1 MYNHPSGEFVFAIFT
16 ALPVFLGTVSFRALS
31 GGIGAEFSGGNFW
44 QGAVTGGIVAGLNH
58 VMHKVYPPDGFKG
71 KEWKDEHGHF
81 IRREDGGYDVQNN
94 PENIGY
100 YKEIE
105 SVMVRGKKAST
116 TLIEKVDKAVTSIGI
131 VSDYNESLLSKTG
144 TSTKGY
150 VKLLGRIG
158 KATGIIGVGIAG
170 YELYKNP
177 TVGNFM
183 KFGVSAGMVV
193 IRTNPA
199 VGVIVGIS
207 DITGFT
213 DTLTGKID
221 NIIYKK

>member
-1 MYNHPSGEFVFAIFT
+1 MVAFG
-16 ALPVFLGTVSFRALS
+16 ALS
-31 GGIGAEFSGGNFW
+31 GGVGAELSGGNFW

-58 VMHKVYPPDGFKG
+58 AMHKTYPPDKFKG
-71 KEWKDEHGHF
+71 RSWRDKDGIF
-81 IRREDGGYDVQNN
+81 SQTKNGGYSVDNS
-94 PENIGY
+94 PENFGY
-100 YKEIE
+100 YREIE
-105 SVMVRGKKAST
+105 EVSVVGKLKTSNN
-116 TLIEKVDKAVTSIGI
+116 LEKLDKAVTSIGI

-221 NIIYKK
+221 NIIYKKWYYEIFIFNVFSILPNGKIF

>member
-1 MYNHPSGEFVFAIFT
+1 
-16 ALPVFLGTVSFRALS
+16 
-31 GGIGAEFSGGNFW
+31 
-44 QGAVTGGIVAGLNH
+44 
-58 VMHKVYPPDGFKG
+58 MHKTYPPDKFKG
-71 KEWKDEHGHF
+71 RSWRDKDGIF
-81 IRREDGGYDVQNN
+81 SQTKNGGYSVDNN
-94 PENIGY
+94 PENFGY
-100 YKEIE
+100 YRKIE
-105 SVMVRGKKAST
+105 EVIVVGKLKTSNN
-116 TLIEKVDKAVTSIGI
+116 LEKQDKAVTSIGI

-150 VKLLGRIG
+150 VKLLARIG

-207 DITGFT
+207 DITRFT